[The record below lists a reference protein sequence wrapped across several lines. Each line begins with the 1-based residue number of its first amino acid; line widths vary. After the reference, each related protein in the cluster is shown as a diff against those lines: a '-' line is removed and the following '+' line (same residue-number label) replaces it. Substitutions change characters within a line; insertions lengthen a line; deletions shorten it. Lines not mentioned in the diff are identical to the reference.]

1 MKAQI
6 TVVTL
11 GPGDPSLMT
20 MQTARVLEEAGRVVL
35 RTARH
40 PAADYLTEKGIAFET
55 LDALYDVCED
65 FDALHEAMAISL
77 WQMAE
82 YTPLVYGVADAVS
95 DGSIA
100 ALYRKKPADAELT
113 CLPGVS
119 RADDCLA
126 RMGGHD
132 GALRVLPA
140 SACGDTLA
148 HPGEA
153 LLITEI
159 DNAALAGDVKLWLAD
174 LYGDDAPLIFF
185 PSSVRQQH
193 APRNIPLWELDRQKT
208 YDHTISVYLPPLN
221 LKERSR
227 YSFDD
232 LLQVMT
238 ILLGENGCPWDREQT
253 HESLRKYL
261 IEEAWEV
268 AAAIDEGDPDHLA
281 DELGDVLLQVVF
293 HAMVGQRHGTFA
305 LGDVTSA
312 ICRKMIYRHP
322 HVFADAQ
329 CETSEEV
336 LNDWEKLKKQ
346 EKGLSTQTAVM
357 QDVPKSLP
365 ALMRAQK
372 VQKKAAQVGFDWSD
386 ALGALPKIHEEADE
400 VQAELEGG
408 RDPGEELGDL
418 LFSVVNVARL
428 SGADA
433 EQLMHRAVDKFIGRF
448 AGMEAMI
455 ISDGKSLQDL
465 TLAEM
470 DVYWNRVKQR
480 HT

>member
-11 GPGDPSLMT
+11 GPGDPGLMT
-20 MQTARVLEEAGRVVL
+20 MQTAKVLEEADQVVL

-40 PAADYLTEKGIAFET
+40 PVADYLTEKGIAFET

-65 FDALHEAMAISL
+65 FDALHEAMAASL
-77 WQMAE
+77 WQMASSA
-82 YTPLVYGVADAVS
+82 PLVYGVADATS
-95 DGSIA
+95 DGSVA
-100 ALYRKKPADAELT
+100 ALLRRKPEGAELN
-113 CLPGVS
+113 CLAGVS

-126 RMGGHD
+126 QLSGHE
-132 GALRVLPA
+132 GALRILPA
-140 SACGDTLA
+140 SACGEA
-148 HPGEA
+148 MHHPGEA
-153 LLITEI
+153 LLITEL
-159 DNAALAGDVKLWLAD
+159 DNPALAGDVKLWLTD
-174 LYGDDAPLIFF
+174 LYDDEMPVILF
-185 PSSVRQQH
+185 PSSVHQQR
-193 APRNIPLWELDRQKT
+193 APRSMPLWELDRQKT
-208 YDHTISVYLPPLN
+208 YDHTVSVYLPPLN
-221 LKERSR
+221 LKGRSR

-232 LLQVMT
+232 LLRVMT
-238 ILLGENGCPWDREQT
+238 TMLGENGCPWDREQT
-253 HESLRKYL
+253 HESLRRSL

-281 DELGDVLLQVVF
+281 DELGDMMMLVVF
-293 HAMVGQRHGTFA
+293 HALIGQRHGTFA

-322 HVFADAQ
+322 HVFSDARY
-329 CETSEEV
+329 ETAEDV
-336 LNDWEKLKKQ
+336 LADWETMKKQ
-346 EKGLSTQTAVM
+346 EKGLKTQTAVM
-357 QDVPKSLP
+357 QDVPQGLP

-372 VQKKAAQVGFDWSD
+372 VQKKAAQVGFDWDD

-400 VQAELEGG
+400 VMAELQAG

-433 EQLMHRAVDKFIGRF
+433 EQLMHGAVNKFIGRF
-448 AGMEAMI
+448 ESMENLI

-470 DVYWNRVKQR
+470 DVYWNRVKQWR
-480 HT
+480 T